1 MIKSVKNAEH
11 YWWGEK
17 CEGWHLVK
25 SQELSII
32 QELMPPG
39 TAEQKH
45 FHQTAFQFFYILKGT
60 ATFELEN
67 EIIEVSEN
75 EGINIKPGIKHQI
88 KNQTESDLEF
98 IVISQPTTRGDR
110 IDIHN

>member
-39 TAEQKH
+39 TAEHKH

-60 ATFELEN
+60 ATFELGN
-67 EIIEVSEN
+67 EIIEASEN
-75 EGINIKPGIKHQI
+75 EGISINPGLKHQI
-88 KNQTESDLEF
+88 KNLTDNDLEF

-110 IDIHN
+110 INITT